1 MMGWNYGWGMMFL
14 GGLLMLLFWGIV
26 IALAVWA
33 IRKFTR
39 SERDR
44 EEGKPLAFREDSA
57 LEILKQRYAKG
68 EISREEYQNM
78 RRDLES

>member
-1 MMGWNYGWGMMFL
+1 MMGWDYGWGMMFF
-14 GGLLMLLFWGIV
+14 GGLLMLLFWGVV

-33 IRKFTR
+33 IRALTR

-44 EEGKPLAFREDSA
+44 NEGRPLASRENSA
-57 LEILKQRYAKG
+57 IEILKQRYAKG
-68 EISREEYQNM
+68 EISREEFQNM